1 MLMKLF
7 GKLQIDLEQKS
18 HIYVIP
24 INLAIE
30 QMEIVEHVWLKLK
43 ENVCWQH
50 LVLESQLIV

>member
-18 HIYVIP
+18 HTYVIP

-30 QMEIVEHVWLKLK
+30 QMEIVEHVWLK
-43 ENVCWQH
+43 
-50 LVLESQLIV
+50 

>member
-1 MLMKLF
+1 MKLF

-18 HIYVIP
+18 HIYVIL

-43 ENVCWQH
+43 VNVCWQH